1 MSASELAKLIQH
13 SELEDVVSYVDNLDH
28 DRLAECVASSNAGVF
43 HYSSLHEAVA
53 CGKADVLDYLLM
65 KTEDAY
71 VNLKDSS
78 GYTLLHIAASS
89 GQLNCLKTLLKHGAD
104 ASIKDDYN
112 KTPAEMA
119 NFCCHMNILRT
130 LRKEGSFKI

>member
-1 MSASELAKLIQH
+1 MSASDLTKLVQRGK
-13 SELEDVVSYVDNLDH
+13 LDDVVSYVDNLED

-53 CGKADVLDYLLM
+53 CGKADVLDYLLT
-65 KTEDAY
+65 KTKDEY

-89 GQLNCLKTLLKHGAD
+89 GQLNCLKTLLSHGAD
-104 ASIKDDYN
+104 ASVRDDYN

-130 LRKEGSFKI
+130 LRKEGSF